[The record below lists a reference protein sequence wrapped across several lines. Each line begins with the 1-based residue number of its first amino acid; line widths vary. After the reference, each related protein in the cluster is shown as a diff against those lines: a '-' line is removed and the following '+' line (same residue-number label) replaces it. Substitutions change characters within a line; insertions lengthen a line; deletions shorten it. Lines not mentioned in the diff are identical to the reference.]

1 MYLIDGHNLIGQG
14 LIPGV
19 ALQQEDDE
27 ARLVAWL
34 RARQPNLRQK
44 IVVVFDGGIPG
55 GTSLALSG
63 GGVTAIFA
71 AQRRTN
77 ADKVIL
83 ARVRQARPI
92 SDLTVVTNDGV
103 LRQAA
108 SSLGA
113 QVMRP
118 DDFVRRLQQTPRR
131 WQKTPVSGGKPEP
144 KLSEKEIRDW
154 LLLFGED
161 DKGR

>member
-1 MYLIDGHNLIGQG
+1 MYLIDGHNLIGRG
-14 LIPGV
+14 LIPGI
-19 ALQQEDDE
+19 ALHQEDDE

-44 IVVVFDGGIPG
+44 IVVIFDGGIPG
-55 GTSLALSG
+55 GTSSSLSG

-71 AQRRTN
+71 AQHRTN

-83 ARVRQARPI
+83 TRVRQARPASTI
-92 SDLTVVTNDGV
+92 TVVTHDGV
-103 LRQAA
+103 LRQAV

-118 DDFVRRLQQTPRR
+118 HDFVQRLQQIPRR
-131 WQKTPVSGGKPEP
+131 WRKTSDSGGKLEP
-144 KLSEKEIRDW
+144 RLTENEIKDW
-154 LLLFGED
+154 LLLFEKGESD
-161 DKGR
+161 H

>member
-1 MYLIDGHNLIGQG
+1 MYLIDGHNLIGQE
-14 LIPGV
+14 LIPGI
-19 ALQQEDDE
+19 ALDQEDDE

-44 IVVVFDGGIPG
+44 IVIIFDGGIPG
-55 GTSLALSG
+55 GTSLSLSG

-71 AQRRTN
+71 AQQRTN

-83 ARVRQARPI
+83 ARVRQARPASTI
-92 SDLTVVTNDGV
+92 TVVTNDSV
-103 LRQAA
+103 LRQAV

-118 DDFVRRLQQTPRR
+118 HDFVQRLQQIPRR
-131 WQKTPVSGGKPEP
+131 WRKTPDSGGKLEP
-144 KLSEKEIRDW
+144 KLTENEIKDW

-161 DKGR
+161 ESAH